1 MTVTTHSDSLSS
13 TATGSS
19 LPTAERSSPPEKA
32 SYPQARGAGDFSLS
46 SGQILPAEVL
56 DALMER
62 VRSEGLEL
70 VGDGGVL
77 TELTKVIL
85 ERALEEER
93 SEHLGYERGDPA
105 GRGSGNSRNGTT
117 PKRVLTDL
125 GPVDLDIPRDRAGT
139 FEPQIVPKNV
149 TRLGRFN
156 DNIVAWYSRGLST
169 RDIRR
174 ELRRMYGV
182 EVSAEL
188 VSRVTAGVV
197 DELRDW
203 QARPLDACYPIVYI
217 DALVVKVRTQGTVV
231 NRPAYLAIG
240 VDVDGR
246 KHIMGVW
253 LGDGGEGAKFWL
265 SVLTEVRNRGV
276 ADVVFCCCDGLKG
289 LPDAI
294 EAIWPD
300 AIVQTCVVHMIR
312 ASVRFCS
319 YKDRKTIT
327 AALRPIYC
335 APTVDAAVD
344 AMDTFELEH
353 GDRYPGIVALWRSAW
368 ERFTPFLAYPP
379 VIRKIVYTTNMIESV
394 NYQMRKASK
403 TRGHFPDD
411 ESALKLLR
419 LIARDITTTRGGDA
433 GTGTWGWTQALNAFE
448 IHFPGRLNIC

>member
-1 MTVTTHSDSLSS
+1 LT
-13 TATGSS
+13 
-19 LPTAERSSPPEKA
+19 
-32 SYPQARGAGDFSLS
+32 

-56 DALMER
+56 DSLMDR
-62 VRSEGLEL
+62 VRAEGLEL

-105 GRGSGNSRNGTT
+105 GRGSGNSRNGTS

-125 GPVDLDIPRDRAGT
+125 GPVDLDVPRDRAGT
-139 FEPQIVPKNV
+139 FEPKIVPKNV

-156 DNIVAWYSRGLST
+156 DNIIAWYSRGLST

-174 ELRRMYGV
+174 ELHRMYGV

-188 VSRVTAGVV
+188 ISRVTAGVV

-203 QARPLDACYPIVYI
+203 QSRPLDACYPIVYI

-240 VDVDGR
+240 VDTDGR

-289 LPDAI
+289 LPEAI
-294 EAIWPD
+294 EAIWPA

-312 ASVRFCS
+312 ASMRYCS
-319 YKDRKTIT
+319 WKDRRAVT

-335 APTVDAAVD
+335 APTLDAALD
-344 AMDTFELEH
+344 AMDTFELDH

-368 ERFTPFLAYPP
+368 ERFSPFLAYPP

-448 IHFPGRLNIC
+448 IHFPGRLNIR